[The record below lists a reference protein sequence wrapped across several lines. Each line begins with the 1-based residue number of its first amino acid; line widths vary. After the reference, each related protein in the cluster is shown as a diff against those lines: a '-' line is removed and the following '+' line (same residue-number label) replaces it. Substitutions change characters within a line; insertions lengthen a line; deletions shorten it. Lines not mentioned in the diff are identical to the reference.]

1 MKKILTEGFDYHD
14 LVNQV
19 EPIVQ
24 VDEYSAKMGDDDEIV
39 TLSFVVNGE
48 QVGEDLVDWFERG
61 YEYIMDAAV
70 SEGEYKP
77 GKYLVFAELNRRT
90 TVPEKICEMI
100 DDLETLT
107 DIPIEEWKVQVNDK
121 NYAADVDVL
130 KNVIILSPHQYRQ
143 IKDTDEK
150 NLNEMRNLSGLNT
163 RNRFDKPDGLLKDF
177 LSKAGL

>member
-1 MKKILTEGFDYHD
+1 MKKILVEGFDYQD

-48 QVGEDLVDWFERG
+48 QVGLDMVDWFERG
-61 YEYIMDAAV
+61 YEFIMDADV

-77 GKYLVFAELNRRT
+77 GKYLVFVEMNRRT
-90 TVPEKICEMI
+90 TVPEKICELI

-107 DIPIEEWKVQVNDK
+107 DIPREKWKVQVKDK
-121 NYAADVDVL
+121 DYAAEVDVL
-130 KNVIILSPHQYRQ
+130 KSVIILSPHQYRK
-143 IKDTDEK
+143 INDKEED
-150 NLNEMRNLSGLNT
+150 LNEMRNLSGLNT
-163 RNRFDKPDGLLKDF
+163 KNIFGQPDELLRDF
-177 LSKAGL
+177 ISKAGL